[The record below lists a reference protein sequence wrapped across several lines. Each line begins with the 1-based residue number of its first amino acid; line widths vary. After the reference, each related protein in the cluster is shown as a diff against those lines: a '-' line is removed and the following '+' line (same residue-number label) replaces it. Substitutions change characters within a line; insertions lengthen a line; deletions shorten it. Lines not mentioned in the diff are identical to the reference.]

1 MENKLKVGDKVWV
14 EMTSF
19 GCDTM
24 KVWGTV
30 VGFTAKRIKVENEVR
45 GTVGNYE
52 TSKVTPR

>member
-52 TSKVTPR
+52 PNKVTPR

>member
-1 MENKLKVGDKVWV
+1 MTNELKVGDKVWI
-14 EMTSF
+14 EMSSF

-24 KVWGTV
+24 KVWGTI

-52 TSKVTPR
+52 PSKVTPR

>member
-1 MENKLKVGDKVWV
+1 MENKLKVGDKVWI

-52 TSKVTPR
+52 PSKVTPR

>member
-1 MENKLKVGDKVWV
+1 MESKLKVGDKVWIK
-14 EMTSF
+14 MTSF
-19 GCDTM
+19 GCDT

-52 TSKVTPR
+52 ASKVTPR

>member
-52 TSKVTPR
+52 PSKVTPR

>member
-1 MENKLKVGDKVWV
+1 MTNELKVGDKVWI
-14 EMTSF
+14 EMSSF

-24 KVWGTV
+24 KVWGII

-52 TSKVTPR
+52 PSKVTPR

>member
-52 TSKVTPR
+52 PNKVTLR

>member
-1 MENKLKVGDKVWV
+1 METTFKVGDKVWI

-24 KVWGTV
+24 KVWGTI

-52 TSKVTPR
+52 PSKISAR

>member
-19 GCDTM
+19 GCHTM
-24 KVWGTV
+24 KVWGTI

-52 TSKVTPR
+52 ASKVTPR